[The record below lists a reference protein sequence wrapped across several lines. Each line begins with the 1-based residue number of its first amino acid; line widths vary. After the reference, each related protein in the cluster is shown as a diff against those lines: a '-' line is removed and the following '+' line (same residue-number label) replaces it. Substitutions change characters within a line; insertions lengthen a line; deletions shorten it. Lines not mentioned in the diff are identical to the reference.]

1 MVPEKYETPLAW
13 GLLVLVVLVV
23 VAVTIVPLVGAHQQL
38 SERIDRGYE
47 TLARL
52 RAIADSGE
60 DTRARAT
67 SLIQQ
72 DVSQFVFTG
81 FRDADDLLL
90 SLRKLIDDNAAAAGV
105 ELTSVDNLPPAPAQ
119 GIVRVGLMVR
129 AQGEPAAIMELL
141 RALEEHTPLLVTDD
155 LDMRPSR
162 SRRRRN
168 APQEQQVALNLRVYA
183 WHLEPSA

>member
-1 MVPEKYETPLAW
+1 MVPEKYEVPLAW
-13 GLLVLVVLVV
+13 GLLVLVVV
-23 VAVTIVPLVGAHQQL
+23 VAAMATIVPLVGAHQEL
-38 SERIDRGYE
+38 SGRIGRGYE

-52 RAIADSGE
+52 QAIADSGE

-90 SLRKLIDDNAAAAGV
+90 SLRKLIDDTAAAVGV

-129 AQGEPAAIMELL
+129 AQGEPAAIMELM

-162 SRRRRN
+162 SRRRRGV
-168 APQEQQVALNLRVYA
+168 PQEQEVALNFRVFA
-183 WHLEPSA
+183 WHLEPPA